1 MNEWEDVRKKK
12 EKQVK
17 VVVGNHFLKYIL
29 NVIQVILF
37 YLCDRLILFK

>member
-17 VVVGNHFLKYIL
+17 VVVGHHFLGCICD
-29 NVIQVILF
+29 VI
-37 YLCDRLILFK
+37 

>member
-17 VVVGNHFLKYIL
+17 VVGHFCRMDL
-29 NVIQVILF
+29 
-37 YLCDRLILFK
+37 YLDSFLAQFLR

>member
-17 VVVGNHFLKYIL
+17 VVVGNSFLDIVL
-29 NVIQVILF
+29 M
-37 YLCDRLILFK
+37 C

>member
-17 VVVGNHFLKYIL
+17 VCWTASRRAHY
-29 NVIQVILF
+29 LF
-37 YLCDRLILFK
+37 SVLAPEASALLSNA

>member
-17 VVVGNHFLKYIL
+17 VVVGNSFLDVVL
-29 NVIQVILF
+29 M
-37 YLCDRLILFK
+37 